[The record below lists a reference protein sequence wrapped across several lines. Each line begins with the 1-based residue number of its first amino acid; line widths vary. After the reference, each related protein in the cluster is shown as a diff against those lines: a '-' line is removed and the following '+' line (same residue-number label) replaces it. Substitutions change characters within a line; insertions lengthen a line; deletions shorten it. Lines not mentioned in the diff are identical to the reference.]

1 MRKISLLLALSLL
14 CTLVV
19 TAGNKAKIDFEEFT
33 LDNGLHVILHQDNS
47 TPIVAVTVMYHVGSK
62 NEDPKRTGFAHFFE
76 HLLFEGTKNIPRGDF
91 DKYVDKAGGSN
102 NAYTTFDRTFY
113 YVVLPSNQLE
123 MGLWLESE
131 RLLHAQ
137 IEEIGVETQR
147 EVVKE
152 ERRQR
157 MDNQPYGSVLEEILK
172 RAYTEHPYRWPII
185 GSMDHLNAATIEE
198 FRDFYKDFY
207 VPQNAILSIAGDLDV
222 KEAKQLVKKY
232 FSDIPAGKDEIY
244 RPTVVEP
251 PLGGEVRDI
260 VYDNVQ
266 LPGVVMAY
274 RTPQYGSEDFYP
286 VRVLS
291 NLLSVGGSSRLQRF
305 VVDEKQKALFT
316 GSFPLEM
323 QDPGLSLLFGIAN
336 SGVTAEDLEAA
347 IQAEVDKVKQ
357 EVVGQ
362 EEFSK
367 LMAQIETELVSGN
380 ASVRQ
385 IAENLAMYH
394 QNFKDADMI
403 NKEIEKYRKVTP
415 EDLKRVANKYFSN
428 DNRVILY
435 YLPKSMAEGE
445 KNG

>member
-1 MRKISLLLALSLL
+1 MRKLLLLLGLCLL
-14 CTLVV
+14 CTFAVA
-19 TAGNKAKIDFEEFT
+19 AGNKAKIDFEEFT
-33 LDNGLHVILHQDNS
+33 LDNGLHVILHKDNS

-76 HLLFEGTKNIPRGDF
+76 HLLFEGTKNIPRGKF
-91 DKYVDKAGGSN
+91 DDYVDKAGGSN

-113 YVVLPSNQLE
+113 FTVLPSNQLE

-131 RLLHAQ
+131 RLLHSQ

-172 RAYTEHPYRWPII
+172 RAYKEHPYRWPII
-185 GSMDHLNAATIEE
+185 GSMDHLNSATIEE
-198 FRDFYKDFY
+198 FRDFYKAFY
-207 VPQNAILSIAGDLDV
+207 VPENAILSIAGDLDI
-222 KEAKQLVKKY
+222 KKTKKMIKKY
-232 FSDIPAGKDEIY
+232 FNDIPASNKEVY
-244 RPTVVEP
+244 RPSIVEP
-251 PLGGEVRDI
+251 PLGGEVRDV

-274 RTPQYGSEDFYP
+274 RTPAYGTDDFYP

-291 NLLSVGGSSRLQRF
+291 NLLSQGGSSRLQRF
-305 VVDEKQKALFT
+305 VVDEKQKALFAGT
-316 GSFPLEM
+316 FPIEM
-323 QDPGLSLLFGIAN
+323 QDPGLSLMFGIAN
-336 SGVTAEDLEAA
+336 TGVSAEDLEAA
-347 IQAEVDKVKQ
+347 IQVEIEKVKN
-357 EVVGQ
+357 EDVG
-362 EEFSK
+362 EAEFAK
-367 LMAQIETELVSGN
+367 LMAQIETDLVSNN

-385 IAENLAMYH
+385 IAENLAMYR
-394 QNFKDADMI
+394 QTFKDADMI
-403 NKEIEKYRKVTP
+403 NKELDQYRKVKP
-415 EDLKRVANKYFSN
+415 EDLKRVANKYLKN

-435 YLPKSMAEGE
+435 YLPKSEAEGE